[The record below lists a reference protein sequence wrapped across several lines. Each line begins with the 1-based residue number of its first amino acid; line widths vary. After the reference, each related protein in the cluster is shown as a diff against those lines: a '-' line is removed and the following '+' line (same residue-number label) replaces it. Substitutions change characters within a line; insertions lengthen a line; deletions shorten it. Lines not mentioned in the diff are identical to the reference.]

1 MCSCAYDYITV
12 EADADIYSQQCVC
25 TKFTSLVLSN
35 IDVKCNNVV
44 DKQWSDSVIQEVSE
58 WLTDKLDWFY
68 GEKDF
73 LAFVWFYTERIP
85 SRIGYIKNVQFYDD
99 FYDLKVKVKCH
110 CTSMLML

>member
-1 MCSCAYDYITV
+1 MLIST
-12 EADADIYSQQCVC
+12 
-25 TKFTSLVLSN
+25 LSN
-35 IDVKCNNVV
+35 VCAQNSQVLYSVTLTWNATLLQ
-44 DKQWSDSVIQEVSE
+44 KQWSDSVIQEVSE